1 MLVLLDATI
10 LTNFARVELTSVP
23 IDLWGDQV
31 YTTVEVLREYEV
43 GIRTAGLPTLV
54 WKQVTALRLTDHEQ
68 AIAAKM
74 SRKLGQGEST
84 CLAIAL
90 IRGAIVATDDKLA
103 RRTAAN
109 HGIRCIGT
117 VGILRSCIQQ
127 GLLSQSKAQI
137 KLEEMIAAGYYSPI
151 LNLEGG

>member
-54 WKQVTALRLTDHEQ
+54 WKQVTALR
-68 AIAAKM
+68 
-74 SRKLGQGEST
+74 
-84 CLAIAL
+84 
-90 IRGAIVATDDKLA
+90 
-103 RRTAAN
+103 
-109 HGIRCIGT
+109 
-117 VGILRSCIQQ
+117 
-127 GLLSQSKAQI
+127 
-137 KLEEMIAAGYYSPI
+137 
-151 LNLEGG
+151 